1 MKLLFSGIN
10 KGLNA
15 LAMQIF
21 LASQKNTSKE
31 YLYKELNNRIPF
43 LFKRIQSQK
52 EKILSNSNRY
62 IDEMIEISEE
72 LKFLG
77 FKGYFHK
84 DAAALYKKINN
95 ANE

>member
-1 MKLLFSGIN
+1 MEASRLKLLFSGIN

-43 LFKRIQSQK
+43 FVKRIQSQK
-52 EKILSNSNRY
+52 EK
-62 IDEMIEISEE
+62 
-72 LKFLG
+72 F
-77 FKGYFHK
+77 
-84 DAAALYKKINN
+84 
-95 ANE
+95 